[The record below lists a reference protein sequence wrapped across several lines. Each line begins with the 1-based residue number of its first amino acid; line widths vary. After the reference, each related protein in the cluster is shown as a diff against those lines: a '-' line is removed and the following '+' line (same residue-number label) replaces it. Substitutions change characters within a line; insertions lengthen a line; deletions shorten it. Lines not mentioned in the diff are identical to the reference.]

1 MNISRLLTATA
12 LASASFAVPQVA
24 YAQDT
29 AQSDEATEAS
39 ASEAQE
45 VTVVGSRI
53 RRNQFNGADPINL
66 ITRDE
71 ATAAGFNS
79 TAEILQS
86 TAVTGGTD
94 QINDTY
100 GGFVVNGGPGVNTV
114 SLRGL
119 GTTRTLVLL
128 NGRRVA
134 PAGSRGGVGAADLNV
149 LPNAMI
155 DRIEI
160 LNTGA
165 SSVYGSDAVAG
176 VINIVT
182 RQNVK
187 GITAEAQHNIIGSGS
202 GNSYRYSLVG
212 GFSTENFRASA
223 SIEYYRREALK
234 LRDIEWAQCP
244 TTYYGTNGND
254 FGSGDYIDP
263 LTGRP
268 KCFSIDNGGVTV
280 NTIGTP
286 SIVRSP
292 ATPVGA
298 GAPQNYTGVCNRWR
312 PRAGV
317 GGQIPGYECV
327 GGGTLPLDVRDTFDP
342 DMLDVDVVTPAEIIT
357 GYGEATYET
366 SILGNAEFYTNVLI
380 SRRKSS
386 QTGHRQLTL
395 DYQLGSPL
403 IPAELRF
410 ATAFLA
416 PQPQVP
422 YTTGIRVFSSYGT
435 YDNYQTQ
442 DFVRLNG
449 GVRGELP
456 FDWRYDFFVGKS
468 WADSSYTSDLI
479 LADRLAQSMQV
490 NAAGTA
496 CTNTVGGCVAAPA
509 LTSGIVGGNARTI
522 APAWFDFITDPV
534 TGRTKYRE
542 RTVTLDINGPLFK
555 LPGGMVQVAL
565 GVENREA
572 SINDQPS
579 PESVRNNLYGFTSS
593 TPTVGSDGVWE
604 GYGEIELPILSDQLI
619 HNLTINASGRYTHY
633 RSYGGQW
640 TYKIGGILSPV
651 RGVSFRGSY
660 GTSYR
665 APALYEQFQ
674 GATSGFLSQNTDP
687 CNNFNDTTTQLIRE
701 RCLAEGLPGGGAF
714 TQNSSVQVI
723 GLGGAA
729 AGLEAET
736 SKALT
741 FGGVLEPR
749 LGESFGNLS
758 LAVDYF
764 RVKID
769 NGVAQLSAATV
780 LAQCYNN
787 PQRTTCDS
795 GLITR
800 EPYTGPGTGR
810 LTVIQSYVNISDAKA
825 EGIDFTL
832 RYTREMFGGEFRIG
846 AQATKFISRY
856 SRTLPTNAIFELVGQ
871 LENPEWTGTFDVGF
885 RKDGWN
891 LRYGVEWVG
900 KTDSNEYYSQPANGG
915 FTYEEYKWNT
925 DDYFLHTANIRY
937 DMKNYS
943 FSLGVR
949 NIFDTEPPKIT
960 AGYTNFVAGNAPLY
974 SGYDI
979 RGRQFYIGLKA
990 GF

>member
-1 MNISRLLTATA
+1 MNISRLLAATA

-24 YAQDT
+24 LAQT
-29 AQSDEATEAS
+29 AQSDEAEQAS
-39 ASEAQE
+39 ESEAQE

-119 GTTRTLVLL
+119 GTTRTLVLM

-155 DRIEI
+155 DRIEV

-182 RQNVK
+182 RQNIK

-223 SIEYYRREALK
+223 SVEYYKREALK

-244 TTYYGTNGND
+244 TTYFGTNGSD
-254 FGSGDYIDP
+254 FGAADYIDP

-268 KCFSIDNGGVTV
+268 KCFNIDNGGVTV

-286 SIVRSP
+286 NITVAP
-292 ATPVGA
+292 GTPVA
-298 GAPQNYTGVCNRWR
+298 LGAPAGYNGVCNRWR

-327 GGGTLPLDVRDTFDP
+327 GGGTIALNVRDTFDE
-342 DMLDVDVVTPAEIIT
+342 DMLDADVITPAEIIT
-357 GYGEATYET
+357 GYGEATYES
-366 SILGNAEFYTNVLI
+366 SILGNAEFYANVLI

-468 WADSSYTSDLI
+468 WSDSIYTSDLI

-509 LTSGIVGGNARTI
+509 LTSGIVGGNARSL

-534 TGRTKYRE
+534 TGRTQYRE
-542 RTVTLDINGPLFK
+542 RTVTLDVNGPLFK

-593 TPTVGSDGVWE
+593 TPTVGNDGVWE

-665 APALYEQFQ
+665 APALFEQFQ
-674 GATSGFLSQNTDP
+674 GATSGFLGQSNDP
-687 CNNFNDTTTQLIRE
+687 CNNFNASTPQLIRE
-701 RCLAEGLPGGGAF
+701 RCLAEGLPDNGAF
-714 TQNSSVQVI
+714 TQNSSITVV

-787 PQRTTCDS
+787 VQRTTCDS

-800 EPYTGPGTGR
+800 SPYTGPGTGALR
-810 LTVIQSYVNISDAKA
+810 VIQSYVNIADAKA

-832 RYTREMFGGEFRIG
+832 RYTREMFGGEFRFG

-856 SRTLPTNAIFELVGQ
+856 SRTLPTAQIFELVGQ

-900 KTDSNEYYSQPANGG
+900 QTDSNEYYSLPANGG
-915 FTYEEYKWNT
+915 FTYERYKWNT
-925 DDYFLHTANIRY
+925 PDYFLHTANVRY

-960 AGYTNFVAGNAPLY
+960 QGYTNFVAGNAPLY

-979 RGRQFYIGLKA
+979 RGRQVFVGVKA

>member
-1 MNISRLLTATA
+1 MNISRLLAATA

-24 YAQDT
+24 LAQT
-29 AQSDEATEAS
+29 AQSDEAEQAS
-39 ASEAQE
+39 ESEAQE

-119 GTTRTLVLL
+119 GTTRTLVLM

-155 DRIEI
+155 DRIEV

-182 RQNVK
+182 RQNIK

-223 SIEYYRREALK
+223 SVEYYKREALK

-244 TTYYGTNGND
+244 TTYFGTNGSD
-254 FGSGDYIDP
+254 FGAADYIDP

-268 KCFSIDNGGVTV
+268 KCFNIDNGGVTV

-286 SIVRSP
+286 NITVAP
-292 ATPVGA
+292 GTPVA
-298 GAPQNYTGVCNRWR
+298 LGAPAGYSGVCNRWR

-327 GGGTLPLDVRDTFDP
+327 GGGTIALNVRDTFDE
-342 DMLDVDVVTPAEIIT
+342 DMLDSDVITPAEIIT
-357 GYGEATYET
+357 GYGEATYES
-366 SILGNAEFYTNVLI
+366 SILGNAEFYANVLI

-422 YTTGIRVFSSYGT
+422 YTTGIRVFASYGT

-468 WADSSYTSDLI
+468 WSDSIYTSDLI

-509 LTSGIVGGNARTI
+509 LTSGIVGGNARSL

-534 TGRTKYRE
+534 TGRTQYRE
-542 RTVTLDINGPLFK
+542 RTVTLDVNGPLFK

-665 APALYEQFQ
+665 APALFEQFQ
-674 GATSGFLSQNTDP
+674 GATSGFLGQSNDP
-687 CNNFNDTTTQLIRE
+687 CNNFNASTPQLIRE
-701 RCLAEGLPGGGAF
+701 RCLAEGLPDNGAF
-714 TQNSSVQVI
+714 TQNSSITVV

-787 PQRTTCDS
+787 VQRTTCDS

-800 EPYTGPGTGR
+800 SPYTGPGTGALR
-810 LTVIQSYVNISDAKA
+810 VIQSYVNIADAKA

-856 SRTLPTNAIFELVGQ
+856 SRTLPTAQIFELVGL

-900 KTDSNEYYSQPANGG
+900 QTDSNEYYSLPANGG
-915 FTYEEYKWNT
+915 FTYERYKWNT
-925 DDYFLHTANIRY
+925 PDYFLHTANVRY

-960 AGYTNFVAGNAPLY
+960 QGYTNFVAGNAPLY

-979 RGRQFYIGLKA
+979 RGRQVFVGVKA

>member
-1 MNISRLLTATA
+1 MNISRLLAATA

-24 YAQDT
+24 LAQT
-29 AQSDEATEAS
+29 AQSDEAEQAS
-39 ASEAQE
+39 ESEAQE

-119 GTTRTLVLL
+119 GTTRTLVLM

-155 DRIEI
+155 DRIEV

-182 RQNVK
+182 RQNIK

-223 SIEYYRREALK
+223 SVEYYKREALK

-244 TTYYGTNGND
+244 TTYFGTNGSD
-254 FGSGDYIDP
+254 FGAADYIDP

-268 KCFSIDNGGVTV
+268 KCFNIDNGGVTV

-286 SIVRSP
+286 NITAVP
-292 ATPVGA
+292 GTPVA
-298 GAPQNYTGVCNRWR
+298 LGAPAGYNGVCNRWR

-317 GGQIPGYECV
+317 GGPIPGYECV
-327 GGGTLPLDVRDTFDP
+327 GGGSIPLNVRDTFDE
-342 DMLDVDVVTPAEIIT
+342 DMLDADVITPAEIIT
-357 GYGEATYET
+357 GYGEATYES
-366 SILGNAEFYTNVLI
+366 SILGNAEFYANVLI

-468 WADSSYTSDLI
+468 WSDSSYTSDLI
-479 LADRLAQSMQV
+479 LADRLAASMQT

-496 CTNTVGGCVAAPA
+496 CSVGSLAGCVAAPA
-509 LTSGIVGGNARTI
+509 LTSGIVGGNARSL

-534 TGRTKYRE
+534 TGRTQYRE
-542 RTVTLDINGPLFK
+542 RTVTLDVNGPLFK

-593 TPTVGSDGVWE
+593 TPTVGNDGVWE

-665 APALYEQFQ
+665 APALFEQFQ
-674 GATSGFLSQNTDP
+674 GATSGFLNQSNDP
-687 CNNFNDTTTQLIRE
+687 CNNFNASTPQLIRE
-701 RCLAEGLPGGGAF
+701 RCLAEGLPDNGAF
-714 TQNSSVQVI
+714 TQNSSITVV

-787 PQRTTCDS
+787 VQRTTCDS

-800 EPYTGPGTGR
+800 SPYTGPGTGALR
-810 LTVIQSYVNISDAKA
+810 VIQSYVNIADAKA

-856 SRTLPTNAIFELVGQ
+856 SRTLPTAQIFELVGQ

-900 KTDSNEYYSQPANGG
+900 QTDSNEYYSLPANGG
-915 FTYEEYKWNT
+915 FTYERYKWNT
-925 DDYFLHTANIRY
+925 PDYFLHTANVRY

-960 AGYTNFVAGNAPLY
+960 QGYTNFVAGNAPLY

-979 RGRQFYIGLKA
+979 RGRQVFVGVKA

>member
-1 MNISRLLTATA
+1 MNISRLLAATA

-24 YAQDT
+24 LAQT
-29 AQSDEATEAS
+29 AQSDEAEQAS
-39 ASEAQE
+39 ESEAQE

-119 GTTRTLVLL
+119 GTTRTLVLM

-155 DRIEI
+155 DRIEV

-182 RQNVK
+182 RQNIK

-223 SIEYYRREALK
+223 SVEYYKREALK

-244 TTYYGTNGND
+244 TTYFGTNGSD
-254 FGSGDYIDP
+254 FGAADYIDP

-268 KCFSIDNGGVTV
+268 KCFNIDNGGVTV

-286 SIVRSP
+286 NITVAP
-292 ATPVGA
+292 GTPVA
-298 GAPQNYTGVCNRWR
+298 LGAPAGYSGVCNRWR

-327 GGGTLPLDVRDTFDP
+327 GGGTIALNVRDTFDE
-342 DMLDVDVVTPAEIIT
+342 DMLDSDVITPAEIIT
-357 GYGEATYET
+357 GYGEATYES
-366 SILGNAEFYTNVLI
+366 SILGNAEFYANVLI

-422 YTTGIRVFSSYGT
+422 YTTGIRVFASYGT

-468 WADSSYTSDLI
+468 WSDSIYTSDLI

-509 LTSGIVGGNARTI
+509 LTSGIVGGNARTL

-534 TGRTKYRE
+534 TGRTQYRE
-542 RTVTLDINGPLFK
+542 RTVTLDVNGPLFK

-593 TPTVGSDGVWE
+593 TPTVGNDGVWE

-665 APALYEQFQ
+665 APALFEQFQ
-674 GATSGFLSQNTDP
+674 GATSGFLGQSNDP
-687 CNNFNDTTTQLIRE
+687 CNNFNASTPQLIRE
-701 RCLAEGLPGGGAF
+701 RCLAEGLPDNGAF
-714 TQNSSVQVI
+714 TQNSSITVV

-787 PQRTTCDS
+787 VQRTTCDS

-800 EPYTGPGTGR
+800 SPYTGPGTGALR
-810 LTVIQSYVNISDAKA
+810 VIQSYVNIADAKA

-832 RYTREMFGGEFRIG
+832 RYTREMFGGEFRFG

-856 SRTLPTNAIFELVGQ
+856 SRTLPTAQIFELVGQ

-900 KTDSNEYYSQPANGG
+900 QTDSNEYYSLPANGG
-915 FTYEEYKWNT
+915 FTYERYKWNT
-925 DDYFLHTANIRY
+925 PDYFLHTANVRY

-960 AGYTNFVAGNAPLY
+960 QGYTNFVAGNAPLY

-979 RGRQFYIGLKA
+979 RGRQVFVGVKA

>member
-1 MNISRLLTATA
+1 MNISRLLAATA

-24 YAQDT
+24 LAQT
-29 AQSDEATEAS
+29 AQSDEAEQAS
-39 ASEAQE
+39 ESEAQE

-119 GTTRTLVLL
+119 GTTRTLVLM

-155 DRIEI
+155 DRIEV

-182 RQNVK
+182 RQNIK

-223 SIEYYRREALK
+223 SVEYYKREALK

-244 TTYYGTNGND
+244 TTYFGTNGSD
-254 FGSGDYIDP
+254 FGAADYIDP

-268 KCFSIDNGGVTV
+268 KCFNIDNGGVTV

-286 SIVRSP
+286 NITVAP
-292 ATPVGA
+292 GTPVA
-298 GAPQNYTGVCNRWR
+298 LGAPAGYNGVCNRWR

-327 GGGTLPLDVRDTFDP
+327 GGGTIALNVRDTFDE
-342 DMLDVDVVTPAEIIT
+342 DMLDSDVITPAEIIT
-357 GYGEATYET
+357 GYGEATYES
-366 SILGNAEFYTNVLI
+366 SILGNAEFYANVLI

-422 YTTGIRVFSSYGT
+422 YTTGIRVFASYGT

-468 WADSSYTSDLI
+468 WSDSIYTSDLI

-509 LTSGIVGGNARTI
+509 LTSGIVGGNARTL

-534 TGRTKYRE
+534 TGRTQYRE
-542 RTVTLDINGPLFK
+542 RTVTLDVNGPLFK

-593 TPTVGSDGVWE
+593 TPTVGNDGVWE

-665 APALYEQFQ
+665 APALFEQFQ
-674 GATSGFLSQNTDP
+674 GATSGFLGQANDP
-687 CNNFNDTTTQLIRE
+687 CNNFNASTPQLIRE
-701 RCLAEGLPGGGAF
+701 RCLAEGLPDNGAF
-714 TQNSSVQVI
+714 TQNSSITVV

-787 PQRTTCDS
+787 VQRTTCDS

-800 EPYTGPGTGR
+800 SPYTGPGTGALR
-810 LTVIQSYVNISDAKA
+810 VIQSYVNIADAKA

-856 SRTLPTNAIFELVGQ
+856 SRTLPTAQIFELVGQ

-900 KTDSNEYYSQPANGG
+900 QTDSNEYYSLPANGG
-915 FTYEEYKWNT
+915 FTYERYKWNT
-925 DDYFLHTANIRY
+925 PDYFLHTANVRY

-960 AGYTNFVAGNAPLY
+960 QGYTNFVAGNAPLY

-979 RGRQFYIGLKA
+979 RGRQVFVGVKA

>member
-1 MNISRLLTATA
+1 MNISRLLAATA

-24 YAQDT
+24 LAQT
-29 AQSDEATEAS
+29 AQSDEAEQAS
-39 ASEAQE
+39 ESEAQE

-119 GTTRTLVLL
+119 GTTRTLVLM

-155 DRIEI
+155 DRIEV

-182 RQNVK
+182 RQNIK

-223 SIEYYRREALK
+223 SVEYYKREALK

-244 TTYYGTNGND
+244 TTYFGTNGSD
-254 FGSGDYIDP
+254 FGAADYIDP

-268 KCFSIDNGGVTV
+268 KCFNIDNGGVTV

-286 SIVRSP
+286 NITVAP
-292 ATPVGA
+292 GTPVA
-298 GAPQNYTGVCNRWR
+298 LGAPAGYSGVCNRWR

-327 GGGTLPLDVRDTFDP
+327 GGGTIALNVRDTFDE
-342 DMLDVDVVTPAEIIT
+342 DMLDSDVITPAEIIT
-357 GYGEATYET
+357 GYGEATYES
-366 SILGNAEFYTNVLI
+366 SILGNAEFYANVLI

-468 WADSSYTSDLI
+468 WSDSIYTSDLI

-509 LTSGIVGGNARTI
+509 LTSGIVGGNARTL

-534 TGRTKYRE
+534 TGRTQYRE
-542 RTVTLDINGPLFK
+542 RTVTLDVNGPLFK

-593 TPTVGSDGVWE
+593 TPTVGNDGVWE

-665 APALYEQFQ
+665 APALFEQFQ
-674 GATSGFLSQNTDP
+674 GATSGFLGQSNDP
-687 CNNFNDTTTQLIRE
+687 CNNFNASTPQLIRE
-701 RCLAEGLPGGGAF
+701 RCLAEGLPDNGAF
-714 TQNSSVQVI
+714 TQNSSITVV

-787 PQRTTCDS
+787 VQRTTCDS

-800 EPYTGPGTGR
+800 SPYTGPGTGALR
-810 LTVIQSYVNISDAKA
+810 VIQSYVNIADAKA

-856 SRTLPTNAIFELVGQ
+856 SRTLPTAQIFELVGL

-900 KTDSNEYYSQPANGG
+900 QTDSNEYYSLPANGG
-915 FTYEEYKWNT
+915 FTYERYKWNT
-925 DDYFLHTANIRY
+925 PDYFLHTANVRY

-960 AGYTNFVAGNAPLY
+960 QGYTNFVAGNAPLY

-979 RGRQFYIGLKA
+979 RGRQVFVGVKA

>member
-1 MNISRLLTATA
+1 MNISRLLAATA

-24 YAQDT
+24 LAQT
-29 AQSDEATEAS
+29 AQSDEAEQAS
-39 ASEAQE
+39 ESEAQE

-119 GTTRTLVLL
+119 GTTRTLVLM

-155 DRIEI
+155 DRIEV

-182 RQNVK
+182 RQNIK

-223 SIEYYRREALK
+223 SVEYYKREALK

-244 TTYYGTNGND
+244 TTYFGTNGSD
-254 FGSGDYIDP
+254 FGAADYIDP

-268 KCFSIDNGGVTV
+268 KCFNIDNGGVTV

-286 SIVRSP
+286 NITAVP
-292 ATPVGA
+292 GTPVA
-298 GAPQNYTGVCNRWR
+298 LGAPAGYNGICNRWR

-317 GGQIPGYECV
+317 GGPIPGYECV
-327 GGGTLPLDVRDTFDP
+327 GGGTIPLNVRDTFDE
-342 DMLDVDVVTPAEIIT
+342 DMLDADVITPAEIIT
-357 GYGEATYET
+357 GYGEATYES
-366 SILGNAEFYTNVLI
+366 SILGNAEFYANVLI

-468 WADSSYTSDLI
+468 WADSIYTSDLI

-509 LTSGIVGGNARTI
+509 LTSGIVGGNARSL

-534 TGRTKYRE
+534 TGRTQYRE

-640 TYKIGGILSPV
+640 TYKIGGIISPV

-674 GATSGFLSQNTDP
+674 GATSGFLGQSNDP
-687 CNNFNDTTTQLIRE
+687 CNNFNASTPQLIRE
-701 RCLAEGLPGGGAF
+701 RCLAEGLPDNGAF
-714 TQNSSVQVI
+714 TQNSSITVV

-787 PQRTTCDS
+787 IQRTTCDS

-800 EPYTGPGTGR
+800 SPYTGPGTGALR
-810 LTVIQSYVNISDAKA
+810 VIQSYVNISDAKA

-856 SRTLPTNAIFELVGQ
+856 SRTLPTAQIFELIGQ
-871 LENPEWTGTFDVGF
+871 LENPEWTGSFDAGF

-900 KTDSNEYYSQPANGG
+900 PTDSNEYYSLPANGG
-915 FTYEEYKWNT
+915 FTYERYKWNT
-925 DDYFLHTANIRY
+925 PDYFLHTANVRY

-960 AGYTNFVAGNAPLY
+960 QGYTNFVAGNAPLY

-979 RGRQFYIGLKA
+979 RGRQVFVGVKA